1 MCVNGQA
8 HYVLYEECNQLLNQ
22 GQTPVTGMDQP
33 IYTIGKQIQWKWR
46 DTNFSED
53 KFVLVLGALHIE
65 FVIEAVEG
73 KITEGSGMA
82 AMACRAAI
90 LTTGRAESFSSQP
103 DHHLKRTRYFHQV
116 FLLVLAI
123 WT

>member
-73 KITEGSGMA
+73 KMTEGS
-82 AMACRAAI
+82 
-90 LTTGRAESFSSQP
+90 
-103 DHHLKRTRYFHQV
+103 
-116 FLLVLAI
+116 
-123 WT
+123 